1 MATLQRDQSSYCF
14 RTAEIRSFDVI
25 AEEAIRIIEVHL
37 FVPLPIFKIIFISN
51 DEK

>member
-1 MATLQRDQSSYCF
+1 MTTLQRDQSSYCL
-14 RTAEIRSFDVI
+14 RTAAIRSFNVI
-25 AEEAIRIIEVHL
+25 AEQAVRIIEVHL